1 MLTKRDKAIIA
12 DLNRFRV
19 MDRDSISELHFAN
32 LKRPINATNSVLLRL
47 LRDGHIQRSTHV
59 QPYVYYGADLRI
71 KRNSAKINHWLSI
84 LGVYKEMRKL
94 GALESFRVE
103 PKFGRKGVA
112 EPDVFARFRKTDF
125 FIEVQRTI
133 YTEKQMREKIDR
145 YIDLCR
151 SDLLPKPFPHLLI
164 LSEYTYEL
172 KAAPFRVFQSQSF
185 TEFVES
191 LKPRPIKIA
200 VT

>member
-19 MDRDSISELHFAN
+19 MDRDSIAELHFAN

-71 KRNSAKINHWLSI
+71 KRNSAKIHHWLSI
-84 LGVYKEMRKL
+84 LDVYKEMRKL

-164 LSEYTYEL
+164 LSEHIYEL
-172 KAAPFRVFQSQSF
+172 KTAPFRVFQAQSF

-200 VT
+200 IT